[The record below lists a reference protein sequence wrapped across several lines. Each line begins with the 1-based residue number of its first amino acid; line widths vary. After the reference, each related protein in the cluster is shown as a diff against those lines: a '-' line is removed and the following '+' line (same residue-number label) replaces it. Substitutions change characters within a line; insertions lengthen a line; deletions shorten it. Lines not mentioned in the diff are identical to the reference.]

1 MVLQMRSQA
10 TSIIV
15 TLALAICLICPLVEM
30 FDQWDHSLQT
40 GSDTEY
46 ALVILALCVGVAF
59 WFARFVIVISQPGS
73 PTVERCASSA
83 RPSFSTLIGSSLI
96 VPVPISP
103 PALALRV

>member
-1 MVLQMRSQA
+1 
-10 TSIIV
+10 
-15 TLALAICLICPLVEM
+15 
-30 FDQWDHSLQT
+30 
-40 GSDTEY
+40 
-46 ALVILALCVGVAF
+46 VAF

-96 VPVPISP
+96 VPIPISP